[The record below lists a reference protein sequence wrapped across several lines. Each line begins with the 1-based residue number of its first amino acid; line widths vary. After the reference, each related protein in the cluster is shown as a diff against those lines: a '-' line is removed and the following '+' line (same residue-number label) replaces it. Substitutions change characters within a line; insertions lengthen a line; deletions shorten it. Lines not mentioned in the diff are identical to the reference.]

1 MPEVLLGGNSEIR
14 LPDDYMERRKLHKGQ
29 AFWLGEMEGGLV
41 LYPRKPDIWKLYV
54 EPTTTCNLHCA
65 TCIRNTWKDPLDHM
79 KMETFDNLESQLDDL
94 PEIKEVVFSGSGE
107 PTAHPHIFEML
118 FRMKKRGYVVTL
130 ASNGTLLNEKWIR
143 QLIEMRLD
151 KIVVSVDGVRPE
163 TFESIRDVA
172 LAKVIHNLE
181 MLRDLKISE
190 GSMKPA
196 LEIEFVAMK
205 RNVDDLPGMIK
216 LVSKLQASRLIV
228 TNVLAYTEELR
239 DEILYG
245 YEPRPPLI
253 PVDEANWPVANED
266 WAFMGTVDLPVMK
279 WGAERHCRFIQSH
292 ATVVGWD
299 GGVAPCYALSH
310 NYSYYAID
318 GRKKNVTRYV
328 LGNVNETPLAEIWM
342 SEEYTRFR
350 AEVQSFH
357 FPSCPDCDLRDTC
370 DLRGENEGCWGW
382 NPSCA
387 DCLWA
392 QDIIKCP

>member
-1 MPEVLLGGNSEIR
+1 MPEISLEGDSEIR
-14 LPDDYMERRKLHKGQ
+14 LPKDYMKRRGFHQGGT
-29 AFWLGEMEGGLV
+29 FWLDETESGLI
-41 LYPRKPDIWKLYV
+41 LYPRKPDIRKLYI
-54 EPTTTCNLHCA
+54 EPTTVCNLHCA
-65 TCIRNTWKDPLDHM
+65 TCVRNIWGDPFAAM
-79 KMETFDNLESQLDDL
+79 SEETFENLYAQLDDL
-94 PEIKEVVFSGSGE
+94 PEIQEVVFAGFGE
-107 PTAHPHIFEML
+107 PTSHPRIFDMIA
-118 FRMKKRGYVVTL
+118 RMKKRNYSVTL
-130 ASNGTLLNEKWIR
+130 ASNGTLLNEKRIR
-143 QLIEMRLD
+143 QLIEMKLD
-151 KIVVSVDGVRPE
+151 KIVVSVDGARPE

-172 LAKVIHNLE
+172 LAKVIRNLE

-190 GSMKPA
+190 GSMLPT

-205 RNVDDLPGMIK
+205 SNVNDLPGVVD
-216 LVSKLQASRLIV
+216 LSAKLQASRLIV
-228 TNVLAYTEELR
+228 TNVLAYTEELK
-239 DEILYG
+239 DEILYAH
-245 YEPRPPLI
+245 EPQPPLI
-253 PVDEANWPVANED
+253 PLDEASWPVANED
-266 WAFMGTVDLPVMK
+266 WMFVGTVDLPKMN
-279 WGAERHCRFIQSH
+279 WGAERRCKFMHDR

-299 GGVAPCYALSH
+299 GGVVPCYALSH

-350 AEVQSFH
+350 AEVRSFH

-370 DLRGENEGCWGW
+370 DLRERNEGCWGW

>member
-1 MPEVLLGGNSEIR
+1 MIS
-14 LPDDYMERRKLHKGQ
+14 
-29 AFWLGEMEGGLV
+29 
-41 LYPRKPDIWKLYV
+41 
-54 EPTTTCNLHCA
+54 
-65 TCIRNTWKDPLDHM
+65 
-79 KMETFDNLESQLDDL
+79 
-94 PEIKEVVFSGSGE
+94 
-107 PTAHPHIFEML
+107 
-118 FRMKKRGYVVTL
+118 RMKKRGYATTV
-130 ASNGTLLNEKWIR
+130 ASNGTLWNKKWIR
-143 QLIEMRLD
+143 RLFNLRVD
-151 KIVVSVDGVRPE
+151 KVVVSVDGTRPE

-181 MLRDLKISE
+181 MLRDLKLSE

-205 RNVDDLPGMIK
+205 RNVDDLPDMVR
-216 LVSKLQASRLIV
+216 LAAELQASRLIV
-228 TNVLAYTEELR
+228 TNVLAYTEKLK

-245 YEPRPPLI
+245 YAPRPPLL
-253 PVDEANWPVANED
+253 PVDMANWAVVNED

-279 WGAERHCRFIQSH
+279 WGAERRCKFIQNH

-310 NYSYYAID
+310 NYAYYAID

-342 SEEYTRFR
+342 SEEYVRFR
-350 AEVQSFH
+350 AEVRSFH

-370 DLRGENEGCWGW
+370 DLREENDGCWGW